1 MAENTTQRQ
10 VILDFDL
17 LAHARIGRAAAN
29 RLIDKKTAS
38 SFL

>member
-17 LAHARIGRAAAN
+17 NASGAVHARALDAQWPIA
-29 RLIDKKTAS
+29 
-38 SFL
+38 